1 MRLADNYFKIYK
13 NKKINYIEYLI
24 KRIVQLLIIILRN
37 IIMLNLMK
45 NIYGM
50 MGRIFFFFFFLHS
63 SFYIRLW
70 VATKPS
76 SKSFY
81 CVLFN
86 ESETGCFVDTG
97 ITCINKF
104 YHKEFPLWPSTSSL
118 TPAVIC
124 RSCFK
129 KFKIAF

>member
-50 MGRIFFFFFFLHS
+50 MGRIFFFFF
-63 SFYIRLW
+63 
-70 VATKPS
+70 
-76 SKSFY
+76 
-81 CVLFN
+81 
-86 ESETGCFVDTG
+86 
-97 ITCINKF
+97 CIVVF
-104 YHKEFPLWPSTSSL
+104 TSDYG
-118 TPAVIC
+118 
-124 RSCFK
+124 
-129 KFKIAF
+129 